1 MHKKFL
7 TPFWSRLT
15 INTVWQEGRSVK
27 DVQSRIEAHLV
38 VITLKQ
44 PKFRWASRYKGDSHS
59 QWTVTYK
66 NKIAKGDGTLDEVT
80 HVRAAKCCSLHSAAT
95 KKVYRKMIVD
105 PEALKK
111 FSGLTRSADVCR
123 WLEKNGVQFLIQP
136 SGRPTTTL
144 DAINRALFGDP
155 NKKNQQPNW
164 DPFPCSPKKFTR
176 KTAATTT
183 STRTNGTS

>member
-1 MHKKFL
+1 
-7 TPFWSRLT
+7 
-15 INTVWQEGRSVK
+15 
-27 DVQSRIEAHLV
+27 VQSGIEAQLV

-44 PKFRWASRYKGDSHS
+44 PKVRWESRYKGDGHI
-59 QWTVTYK
+59 QWTVTHK
-66 NKIAKGDGTLDEVT
+66 NKIAKGDGIPDEVT
-80 HVRAAKCCSLHSAAT
+80 YARAAKCCSLHSAAT

-155 NKKNQQPNW
+155 NKNTQQPNW
-164 DPFPCSPKKFTR
+164 TSFPCSPRKFTK
-176 KTAATTT
+176 KTAVTTT
-183 STRTNGTS
+183 STRENGTS